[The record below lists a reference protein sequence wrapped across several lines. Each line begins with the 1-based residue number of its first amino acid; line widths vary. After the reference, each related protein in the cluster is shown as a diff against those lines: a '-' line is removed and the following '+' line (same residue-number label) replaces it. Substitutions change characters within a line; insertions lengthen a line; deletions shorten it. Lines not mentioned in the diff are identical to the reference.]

1 MAAFEYK
8 ALGADGKKTSGIIN
22 ADNKKQARS
31 QLKRKGLFPTEVKEQ
46 QSGKATKGEGLSIE
60 IDFSKFFERVSS
72 QELAE
77 MTSQM
82 ETLIRTSIDIAET
95 LEILADQTENNMLRL
110 ALVEI
115 QDKVKKGGIP
125 LVGYER
131 ASKDFQQ
138 TLCFSCRSWS
148 RDWSIRRYLGKTA

>member
-31 QLKRKGLFPTEVKEQ
+31 QLKKKGLFPTEVKEQ
-46 QSGKATKGEGLSIE
+46 QSGKATQGEGLSIE
-60 IDFSKFFERVSS
+60 IDFSKFFERVSAGIGRDDQS
-72 QELAE
+72 NGNVD
-77 MTSQM
+77 SN
-82 ETLIRTSIDIAET
+82 SIDIAET

-115 QDKVKKGGIP
+115 QDKVKKGESLIGN
-125 LVGYER
+125 ER
-131 ASKDFQQ
+131 APQN
-138 TLCFSCRSWS
+138 FSIN
-148 RDWSIRRYLGKTA
+148 SIFLL